1 MENLEKACW
10 LEVELQHPKGW
21 SMTAEGGGITSGY
34 LKIDSRTRTKIE
46 LKWDKLSTKGEAKL
60 GLQPPV
66 LVNRLIDEQEKKLR
80 KRKLKVEVLDKSSME
95 VCGHKAYSVRWRGEV
110 ETLSFSWVCR
120 EEVKIFLVNYYL
132 EPSEKLEDVKIWF
145 IPSIMCHTPESYW
158 RYRLFGVE
166 FKIPKEYKLHYRKLA
181 IGKPLMVFRNNATLA
196 IYWSY
201 FAREILSNYG
211 SLFQWSKKEIP
222 GEFDKAVR
230 GLNRDKLKL
239 EEEMLSL
246 EERVRTGFG
255 GGVLFKKVVIWHD
268 SNLNKIFVLGYLG
281 PKEDLELLDNVRKSI
296 VFKPD

>member
-1 MENLEKACW
+1 MENLEKVCW

-46 LKWDKLSTKGEAKL
+46 LKWDKLSAKGEAKP

-66 LVNRLIDEQEKKLR
+66 LVNRLIDEQEKKLK
-80 KRKLKVEVLDKSSME
+80 KRKLKVEVLEKSSME

-132 EPSEKLEDVKIWF
+132 EPSEKIEDVKTWF
-145 IPSIMCHTPESYW
+145 IPSITCHTQEPYW
-158 RYRLFGVE
+158 RCRLFGVE

-181 IGKPLMVFRNNATLA
+181 IGKPLMVFKNSATLV

-222 GEFDKAVR
+222 GELEKAIR
-230 GLNRDKLKL
+230 GLNRDKFKL
-239 EEEMLSL
+239 EEKRLSL
-246 EERVRTGFG
+246 DEKVHTGLG
-255 GGVLFKKVVIWHD
+255 RGSLFKKVVIWYD

-281 PKEDLELLDNVRKSI
+281 PREDLELLENLEKSI